1 MIIRKLTFLVVSTIF
16 VLTAC
21 AGNGRKI
28 KWENVDSMTYHFEG
42 IHFQPEMQR
51 NYSITLTPEK
61 VSVTIDS
68 YGSLVMREEFKNTPE
83 KFQQAINVLKAN
95 GLKPNK
101 IKESDPYQEQ
111 ECHHLMVYSAD
122 QVVFKGYCFDGY
134 STFSY
139 KEDPIKATSV
149 FLNAVPKKID
159 SMVEESRKPKEKPI
173 KKCNINWDE
182 VDCAEYKH
190 STGTIAP
197 EYYRSYL
204 ISITPDS
211 MVLTVY
217 DYSEK
222 LLRHAHPNTPEAF
235 KTFLEKCKEQGYY
248 STEEQDFRTGGSYE
262 MVGFYKG
269 NKALFKRDTEYGLS
283 TKKGGI
289 GQAFLAVFPESVH
302 DAIESTMKHR

>member
-1 MIIRKLTFLVVSTIF
+1 MIIRKLTILLASVVFCI
-16 VLTAC
+16 TAC
-21 AGNGRKI
+21 AGNAKKI
-28 KWENVDSMTYHFEG
+28 NWDKVDSMTYHFEDVH
-42 IHFQPEMQR
+42 IQPELQR
-51 NYSITLTPEK
+51 NYTITLTPQKAK
-61 VSVTIDS
+61 VEIDC
-68 YGSLVMREEFKNTPE
+68 YGSFVMGEEFEITPE
-83 KFQQAINVLKAN
+83 KFKEAVKTLKAN
-95 GLKPNK
+95 GLKQKK
-101 IKESDPYQEQ
+101 IKGEIAYCDEMS
-111 ECHHLMVYSAD
+111 HKIGIYSEGKTL
-122 QVVFKGYCFDGY
+122 FSGFCFYDVSSY
-134 STFSY
+134 DY
-139 KEDPIKATSV
+139 KEEPIKATEV
-149 FLNAVPKKID
+149 FLNFIPRNIGA
-159 SMVEESRKPKEKPI
+159 MVQESKKPKEKPI

-235 KTFLEKCKEQGYY
+235 KAFLEKCKEQGYY

-302 DAIESTMKHR
+302 DAIESTIKHR